1 MPGRHMLAWGRLRN
15 PCDTR
20 HVRLWFWRVPREQEQ
35 DSQHAPAFPEAP
47 GSAEREG
54 AQGHTA
60 HHRHRHPTCL
70 LPVLVAGQREDLSL
84 FLGTVN
90 KSGTELA
97 AEGPS
102 PGL

>member
-1 MPGRHMLAWGRLRN
+1 MPGRHMLARGRLRN
-15 PCDTR
+15 PSDMH
-20 HVRLWFWRVPREQEQ
+20 HVHLWFQRVLKERER
-35 DSQHAPAFPEAP
+35 DFRHARPFPEPQGARRM
-47 GSAEREG
+47 GG
-54 AQGHTA
+54 AQCHTA
-60 HHRHRHPTCL
+60 CHRHPTCL
-70 LPVLVAGQREDLSL
+70 LPVIVAGRREDLSL